1 MPQPVEILHAELR
14 HFDLEK
20 NSPAQAAD
28 GKVVKV
34 QFNPQTLKVTSS
46 NQMKSGEQPGGSSLQ
61 YAGAGSSKL
70 SLELWFDVTAPHHGQ
85 SIPDN
90 DEYDVRQ
97 LVKEVE
103 FFVTPIQRE
112 ENGQTKYIA
121 PGVRFI
127 WGKFL
132 FDGVV
137 ESMDTNLEF
146 FSEDG
151 VPLRASVS
159 FTIVRHKIEFQVG
172 DQAPPNRPG
181 MPDLSNQAPSTA
193 KSGDSVQKIAGQS
206 GQQKNWQAIAR
217 ANGIENPRQIAPG
230 TSINLNVRI
239 N

>member
-1 MPQPVEILHAELR
+1 MPQPIKILHAELR
-14 HFDLEK
+14 HYNLDADP
-20 NSPAQAAD
+20 PAPAAD
-28 GKVVKV
+28 KKIVKV

-70 SLELWFDVTAPHHGQ
+70 SLELWFDVTVPHDGHELV
-85 SIPDN
+85 N
-90 DEYDVRQ
+90 DVRE

-103 FFVTPIQRE
+103 FFVTPLNRE
-112 ENGQTKYIA
+112 ENRETKYLA

-132 FDGVV
+132 FDGIV
-137 ESMDTNLEF
+137 EAMDTNLEF

-172 DQAPPNRPG
+172 DQAALNRDG
-181 MPDLSNQAPSTA
+181 TPDLSSQTPSNA
-193 KSGDSVQKIAGQS
+193 KEGESLQKIAGQS
-206 GQQKNWQAIAR
+206 GKQNNWQAIAR
-217 ANGIENPRQIAPG
+217 ANGIENPRHIPTG
-230 TSINLNVRI
+230 TPINLNVPRR
-239 N
+239 